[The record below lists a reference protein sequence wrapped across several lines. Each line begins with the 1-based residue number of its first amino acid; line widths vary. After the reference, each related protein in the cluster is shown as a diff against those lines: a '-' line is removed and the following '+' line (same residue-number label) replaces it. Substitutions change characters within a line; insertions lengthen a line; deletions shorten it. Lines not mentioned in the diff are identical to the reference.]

1 MAEDDTAISEVI
13 KNEEETTASL
23 SPKESL
29 SGRSASWPKQEHRSV
44 EQDDDVVVVVK
55 GTQQNRTTA
64 DHVKLQ
70 QCIVAKK
77 EDIPQHDK
85 ESSLTS
91 THPPPTN
98 KAEDNQKHNNDDQDD
113 DDDDDDD
120 PMEKA
125 VVLDDN
131 DPPSSQTPSK
141 TKPLSVESVHEDVHD
156 DDDDHDENTKEHEK
170 IDSKYKTA
178 LKDKK
183 GRKAVVKAI
192 KSDENQERPKGD
204 EETERIIECPMVQD
218 VLVGMGHALKAH
230 PGNQR
235 MVAIIAVHRD
245 RYEAA
250 DKDGKRKLVK
260 EVTSEVLRGNT
271 RFLKVNESGTGWVR
285 CRSKEIREKGTL
297 RKL

>member
-98 KAEDNQKHNNDDQDD
+98 KAEDNQKHNNDDQD